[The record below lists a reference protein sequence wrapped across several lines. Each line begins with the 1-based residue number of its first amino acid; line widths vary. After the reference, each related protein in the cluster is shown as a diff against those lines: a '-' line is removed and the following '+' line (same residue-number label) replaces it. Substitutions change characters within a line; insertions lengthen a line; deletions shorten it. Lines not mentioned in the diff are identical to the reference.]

1 MVLTNTLTTQ
11 TNGYYHYH
19 LLGTGIIA
27 NYHIRARQL
36 IYTCERTGGIV
47 DVKELWDIPFEDVQ
61 EFINTMKQT
70 YLHFVE
76 NGVDFGSVL
85 TGNENDNLN

>member
-1 MVLTNTLTTQ
+1 
-11 TNGYYHYH
+11 
-19 LLGTGIIA
+19 
-27 NYHIRARQL
+27 
-36 IYTCERTGGIV
+36 V

-61 EFINTMKQT
+61 EFTNTMKQT